1 MNIFVHRLFGT
12 IYKAKINSVVCTK
25 VDNNIDI
32 IIIRNVYVYVVNLYR
47 ASPKVEILLIN
58 AIVTVQ
64 SLHSVIISEI
74 NK

>member
-32 IIIRNVYVYVVNLYR
+32 IIIRNVYVYVMNLYR